1 MGHGEKKNVN
11 HVLQRNQR
19 NMQKEE
25 KKQEKKWVNGFN
37 MKDNFDIYKQI
48 DWLKVI
54 GHLIIL
60 GLCLW
65 LWFKIFI
72 AIVKFF

>member
-1 MGHGEKKNVN
+1 
-11 HVLQRNQR
+11 
-19 NMQKEE
+19 MQKEE
-25 KKQEKKWVNGFN
+25 KKQEQKWVNGFN

-54 GHLIIL
+54 GHIIIL

-65 LWFKIFI
+65 LWFKVFVALI
-72 AIVKFF
+72 KFF

>member
-11 HVLQRNQR
+11 HVLRKYQG

-25 KKQEKKWVNGFN
+25 KKQEQKWVSGFK

-54 GHLIIL
+54 GHIIIL

-65 LWFKIFI
+65 LWFKVFVALI
-72 AIVKFF
+72 KFF

>member
-11 HVLQRNQR
+11 HVLQRYQR

-25 KKQEKKWVNGFN
+25 KKQEQKWVNGFN
-37 MKDNFDIYKQI
+37 MKNNFDIYKQI

-54 GHLIIL
+54 GHIIIL

-65 LWFKIFI
+65 LWFKVFVALI
-72 AIVKFF
+72 KFF

>member
-11 HVLQRNQR
+11 HVLQRYQR

-25 KKQEKKWVNGFN
+25 KKQEQKWVNGFN

-54 GHLIIL
+54 GHIIIL

-65 LWFKIFI
+65 LWFKVFVALI
-72 AIVKFF
+72 KFF

>member
-1 MGHGEKKNVN
+1 M
-11 HVLQRNQR
+11 QR
-19 NMQKEE
+19 EE
-25 KKQEKKWVNGFN
+25 KKQKKKWVNGFN

-54 GHLIIL
+54 GHIIIL

-65 LWFKIFI
+65 LWFKVFVTII
-72 AIVKFF
+72 KFF

>member
-1 MGHGEKKNVN
+1 
-11 HVLQRNQR
+11 
-19 NMQKEE
+19 MQIEE
-25 KKQEKKWVNGFN
+25 KKQKKKWVNGFN

-54 GHLIIL
+54 GHIIIL

-65 LWFKIFI
+65 LWFKVFVTII
-72 AIVKFF
+72 KFF